1 VDGARGGAVKT
12 CVERLPQAA
21 ALLALLSC
29 ATPAQRSSPSDRAE
43 LLRLHER
50 ARTAHLQRRADWLAA
65 DWADTIFSI
74 SRGGVSIGTKENR
87 ARSQAGFQEYFDAST
102 FQAWDD
108 IVPPRIRISPDGQMA
123 YVIVEKRVHLTA
135 RDSSGAV
142 QAERTRFAWL
152 SVYEKQAGQWRLSAI
167 ASTDR
172 PDSVSPRRLS
182 SALPRLPP
190 TADQDA
196 SIKAPGESR

>member
-1 VDGARGGAVKT
+1 MTHIYLSFTARA
-12 CVERLPQAA
+12 LQPA
-21 ALLALLSC
+21 ALFAVLSC
-29 ATPAQRSSPSDRAE
+29 ASPAVRPADSATATAADRAE

-50 ARTAHLQRRADWLAA
+50 ARAAHLQHRADWLVSE
-65 DWADTIFSI
+65 WADTIFSL
-74 SRGGVSIGTKENR
+74 SHGGVSVGTRENR
-87 ARSQAGFQEYFDAST
+87 ARSQAGFQEYLDAST

-135 RDSSGAV
+135 RDSTGRI

-152 SVYEKQAGQWRLSAI
+152 SVHEKQAGKWRLTAI

-172 PDSVSPRRLS
+172 PDSVSHP
-182 SALPRLPP
+182 
-190 TADQDA
+190 D
-196 SIKAPGESR
+196 

>member
-1 VDGARGGAVKT
+1 MTLSHLSFTVRAIQTVALFAVF
-12 CVERLPQAA
+12 
-21 ALLALLSC
+21 SC
-29 ATPAQRSSPSDRAE
+29 TSPAKRPADSNSATEADRAE

-50 ARTAHLQRRADWLAA
+50 ARAAHLQHRADWLVSE
-65 DWADTIFSI
+65 WADTIFSL
-74 SRGGVSIGTKENR
+74 SHGGVSVGTSENR
-87 ARSQAGFQEYFDAST
+87 ARSQAGFQEYLDAST

-135 RDSSGAV
+135 KDSTGAV

-152 SVYEKQAGQWRLSAI
+152 SVHEKQAGKWRLTAI

-172 PDSVSPRRLS
+172 PDSVSQP
-182 SALPRLPP
+182 
-190 TADQDA
+190 D
-196 SIKAPGESR
+196 